1 MIELYFL
8 IFRLPPM
15 MSQLARE
22 RNRSAVGWSAIA
34 IVAWIGA
41 ELVVI
46 FVYSF
51 IYAIGEAE
59 WGWPEQQPGGLKFL
73 IYVLALLAAILS
85 ASIARRVLRSMPVN
99 QPTPPPPP
107 PQF

>member
-8 IFRLPPM
+8 IFRLPQM

-34 IVAWIGA
+34 IVAWVGA

-51 IYAIGEAE
+51 IYAIGEAQ
-59 WGWPEQQPGGLKFL
+59 WGWPEQPPGGLKFL
-73 IYVLALLAAILS
+73 IYVLALLAAILG
-85 ASIARRVLRSMPVN
+85 ASIARRVLRSMPVD
-99 QPTPPPPP
+99 QPMPPPPP